1 MDKDSKKNQSEL
13 MLPKDLKGIWK
24 ILITW
29 ALGGGKQKLKREW
42 MSIN

>member
-13 MLPKDLKGIWK
+13 TLPKDLKGIWK

-29 ALGGGKQKLKREW
+29 TLGEGKQKL
-42 MSIN
+42 